1 MNEQY
6 RKHVAEREALGIPP
20 LPLSAEQVE
29 ELTKL
34 LVNPPQGMEKELLY
48 LLAERVSPGVGASAK
63 VKADFLAKIAKYEL
77 ISPILSAQYAIE
89 LLGTMLGG
97 YNVPYLV
104 SFLDD
109 EKISGDAAKALKRI
123 ILVGSYFDDVK
134 AKTATGNPF
143 ARELMESWASAEWF
157 TSQPPLPD
165 EMQFVVYKVNGE
177 VNTDDLSPAS
187 QAGTRPDIPL
197 HSLSM
202 GQKRFPNGVGDIAF
216 QRLLGNNV
224 VFVADILGTGSSR
237 KSATNSLMW
246 HIGRD
251 IPHVPNKRRGGVV
264 IARKIAPIFFS
275 TFEDSGG
282 LPIQADVTHLSTGQA
297 IIIEPH
303 TGQIKNKIGD
313 ILAQFELHPA
323 TIPDEYRAGGRLN
336 LLIGRKLTAAA
347 EEALKTSRETVFI
360 STPMPEKHVKG
371 YTLAQKIIGRA
382 CGKDG
387 VVPREK
393 CEPRISAVGSQDT
406 TGPMTADE
414 MMEFAC
420 MNFEADMVMQSFC
433 HTAAYPTEKDKAMHF
448 SLYKFFTDRGGLALK
463 PGDGII
469 HSWLNRLILPDEVGT
484 GGDSH
489 TRFPLGISFPAGSGL
504 VAFAAT
510 FGFMPLDMPES
521 VLVSFQ
527 GDLRAGITIRD
538 IVNAIPL
545 TALKQGLLTIDGK
558 TNIFAGRIMEFEGIS
573 GINPEQAF
581 ELTCASAERS
591 AAAATIALDE
601 ESIAKYLRSNIAL
614 MKSLIADGYES
625 SKAIE
630 KRISAVETWLKHPSL
645 LKRDS
650 NAEWTAQLDI
660 NLDEIVEPV
669 VACPNHPDNVR
680 TLSEIAGAK
689 IDEVFIGS
697 CMTNIGHYRAASH
710 ILKSAKHLGVKRIWI
725 APPTR
730 MDAKQLEDEGAMKIF
745 ERIECKIEV
754 PGCSLCMGNQARVAD
769 GAVVFSTSTRNFDE
783 RMGAGAQIYLGSAE
797 LAAVVAL
804 LGRIPTTEEYFHY
817 YEKCIQRHRDEIYR
831 MLDFSEIYKK

>member
-34 LVNPPQGMEKELLY
+34 LVNPPHRAEQELLD
-48 LLAERVSPGVGASAK
+48 LLSERIAPGVGAPAK
-63 VKADFLAKIAKYEL
+63 AKADFLAKIAKGE
-77 ISPILSAQYAIE
+77 ISSPVLTQQDAIG

-109 EKISGDAAKALKRI
+109 EKLASSAVKALKHI
-123 ILVGSYFDDVK
+123 ILIGSYFDDVK
-134 AKTATGNPF
+134 AKMASGNPF
-143 ARELMESWASAEWF
+143 ARDVMESWASAEWF
-157 TSQPPLPD
+157 TSQPPMPD
-165 EMQFVVYKVNGE
+165 EMQFIVYKVSGE

-187 QAGTRPDIPL
+187 QAITRPDIPL
-197 HSLSM
+197 HALSM
-202 GQKRFPNGVGDIAF
+202 GQKRFPNGVRDISF

-246 HIGRD
+246 HIGND

-264 IARKIAPIFFS
+264 IAKKIAPIFFS

-282 LPIQADVTHLSTGQA
+282 LPIQADVTHLSTGQT

-323 TIPDEYRAGGRLN
+323 TISDEYRAGGRLN

-347 EEALKTSRETVFI
+347 QEALNKPKTSIFI
-360 STPMPEKHVKG
+360 STPSPEKHAKG
-371 YTLAQKIIGRA
+371 YTLAQKIVGRA

-387 VVPREK
+387 VLPHEK
-393 CEPRISAVGSQDT
+393 CEPRISTVGSQDT

-420 MNFEADMVMQSFC
+420 LNFDANMVMQSFC

-448 SLYKFFTDRGGLALK
+448 SLWKFFTERGGLALK

-521 VLVSFQ
+521 VLVSFR
-527 GDLRAGITIRD
+527 GELRTGITLRD
-538 IVNAIPL
+538 VVNAIPL
-545 TALKQGLLTIDGK
+545 IAMKQGLLTLDGT

-601 ESIAKYLRSNIAL
+601 ESIAKYLHSNVAL

-630 KRISAVETWLKHPSL
+630 KRISAIESWLGNPEI
-645 LKRDS
+645 LKRDES
-650 NAEWTAQLDI
+650 AEFAEKIEIDLHVI
-660 NLDEIVEPV
+660 NEPI
-669 VACPNHPDNVR
+669 VACPNHPDNVK
-680 TLSEIAGAK
+680 TLSEIAGVK

-697 CMTNIGHYRAASH
+697 CMTNIGHFRAASH
-710 ILKSAKHLGVKRIWI
+710 ILKSAEHIGVKRLWI
-725 APPTR
+725 VPPTR
-730 MDAKQLEDEGAMKIF
+730 MDRKKLEDEGAMKIF
-745 ERIECKIEV
+745 EHLGASIEI

-769 GAVVFSTSTRNFDE
+769 GAVVFSTSTRNFDD
-783 RMGAGAQIYLGSAE
+783 RMGSGAQVYLGSAE
-797 LAAVVAL
+797 LAAVVAV

-817 YEKCIQRHRDEIYR
+817 YEKGIERHRDTIYK